1 MPAGRDG
8 AARGPSRRAVLL
20 AGVASGVGAAAAITT
35 GVLSESSSTPASAL
49 RRSASSSFPAV
60 LSGPGATV
68 ADRVYSHAR
77 GRHVDL
83 VLVLPTRKPPP
94 GLPMSVLLHG
104 RNGSARNAAPP
115 GLAHRLGRDISNGR
129 VPPFGFVA
137 VDGGNSYWHEHHP
150 GDDPLAMLL
159 DEIPG
164 WLRERG
170 LGDAKGKP
178 FAVTGTSMGGF
189 GAFVYARRRN
199 ERHDPVDAIT
209 AISPALITS
218 WRQMRKRKAFA
229 GEAEWASLDP
239 LRHIGATR
247 GTPTA
252 VWCGEQ
258 DPFIKGVR
266 QFIRR
271 ARPELAHTAP
281 GGHNGKFFRSTVPS
295 LVHFLGLHAPRLRMD

>member
-1 MPAGRDG
+1 MPAERAGS
-8 AARGPSRRAVLL
+8 ARGPSRRTVLL
-20 AGVASGVGAAAAITT
+20 AGAASGVGAAAAITT
-35 GVLSESSSTPASAL
+35 GVLSDSPTPASAL

-60 LSGPGATV
+60 FSGPGATV
-68 ADRVYSHAR
+68 VDRVYSHAR

-83 VLVLPTRKPPP
+83 VLVLPAREPTP
-94 GLPMSVLLHG
+94 GLPMSLLLHG

-115 GLAHRLGRDISNGR
+115 GLAHRLGKDISNHR

-159 DEIPG
+159 DEVPG

-170 LGDAKGKP
+170 LGDAKGRP

-199 ERHDPVDAIT
+199 ERRHPVDAIA

-218 WRQMRKRKAFA
+218 WRVMRRRKAFSS
-229 GEAEWASLDP
+229 EAEWASLDP

-247 GTPTA
+247 GIPTA

-258 DPFIKGVR
+258 DPFIGGVR
-266 QFIRR
+266 RFIRQ
-271 ARPELAHTAP
+271 ARPELAHTAR
-281 GGHNGKFFRSTVPS
+281 GGHNGKFFRSAVPG
-295 LVHFLGLHAPRLRMD
+295 LVDFLGLHAPHLRVD